1 MNKPSQLLLT
11 CLFKFFSGVID
22 DFIELADLNKDGLLN
37 YAEYNYALNSENR
50 QSKSP
55 VSSEETSE
63 TID

>member
-11 CLFKFFSGVID
+11 CLFNFFSGVID

>member
-1 MNKPSQLLLT
+1 MNKPSETLLT
-11 CLFKFFSGVID
+11 CLFTFFSGVID

-55 VSSEETSE
+55 MSSEETSE